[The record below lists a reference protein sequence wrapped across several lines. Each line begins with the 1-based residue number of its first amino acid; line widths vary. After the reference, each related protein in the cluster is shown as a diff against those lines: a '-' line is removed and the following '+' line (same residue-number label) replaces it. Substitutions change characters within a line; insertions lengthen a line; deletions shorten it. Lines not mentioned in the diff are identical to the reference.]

1 MAFLLSFIPL
11 ILQNRTLFLHKSFR
25 HIVESYVCDHQ
36 LRERAAVSDQKEA
49 MTQSRQDDGG
59 LKKLLAFSRLYE
71 FFQTHLLGGK
81 KARRWLA
88 KNVWKLKGGET
99 VVDLG
104 CGSGTVLE
112 YMPPDIDYVGI
123 DISESYVRAARK
135 RFSERGRFFLG
146 RVSDILNQDDSR
158 IRTADMVLC
167 SGLLHHLPDDEVI
180 EVLEL
185 SKRIMKPNGRLVC
198 LEATYLAH
206 QTRLSKW
213 IVSTD
218 RGRFVRSEQEW
229 KDLLS
234 RAFNNYSTW
243 ILTGLIR
250 IPYTHIVIECVN
262 EESSDARSKTLTARK
277 ETPE

>member
-1 MAFLLSFIPL
+1 
-11 ILQNRTLFLHKSFR
+11 
-25 HIVESYVCDHQ
+25 
-36 LRERAAVSDQKEA
+36 
-49 MTQSRQDDGG
+49 MTQSNQDDGG
-59 LKKLLAFSRLYE
+59 LKKLLAFSRIYE

-81 KARRWLA
+81 KARSWLA

-99 VVDLG
+99 VIDLG
-104 CGSGTVLE
+104 CGSGTVLD
-112 YMPPDIDYVGI
+112 YMPPDMDYVGV
-123 DISESYVRAARK
+123 DINESYVRAARK

-146 RVSDILNQDDSR
+146 KVSDFLNQDDSR
-158 IRTADMVLC
+158 IRTADIVLC
-167 SGLLHHLPDDEVI
+167 NGLLHHLPDDEVI
-180 EVLEL
+180 ELLEL

-198 LEATYLAH
+198 IEATYLAH

-234 RAFNNYSTW
+234 RAFNCYSTR

-262 EESSDARSKTLTARK
+262 EESSDAQSKTLTARK

>member
-1 MAFLLSFIPL
+1 
-11 ILQNRTLFLHKSFR
+11 
-25 HIVESYVCDHQ
+25 
-36 LRERAAVSDQKEA
+36 

-71 FFQTHLLGGK
+71 FFQNHLLGGK

-88 KNVWKLKGGET
+88 KNIWKLKGGET

-112 YMPPDIDYVGI
+112 YMPPDIDYVGV
-123 DISESYVRAARK
+123 DISESYIRAARK
-135 RFSERGRFFLG
+135 KFSERGRFFLG
-146 RVSDILNQDDSR
+146 NVSDFLNQQDLP
-158 IRTADMVLC
+158 IRTADVVL
-167 SGLLHHLPDDEVI
+167 SNGLLHHLPDDEVI
-180 EVLEL
+180 EVLEHT
-185 SKRIMKPNGRLVC
+185 KRIMKPHGRLVC
-198 LEATYLAH
+198 LEAAYLAH

-229 KDLLS
+229 KELLS

-262 EESSDARSKTLTARK
+262 EESSDALSKTSTARK

>member
-1 MAFLLSFIPL
+1 
-11 ILQNRTLFLHKSFR
+11 
-25 HIVESYVCDHQ
+25 
-36 LRERAAVSDQKEA
+36 
-49 MTQSRQDDGG
+49 
-59 LKKLLAFSRLYE
+59 
-71 FFQTHLLGGK
+71 
-81 KARRWLA
+81 
-88 KNVWKLKGGET
+88 
-99 VVDLG
+99 
-104 CGSGTVLE
+104 
-112 YMPPDIDYVGI
+112 
-123 DISESYVRAARK
+123 
-135 RFSERGRFFLG
+135 
-146 RVSDILNQDDSR
+146 
-158 IRTADMVLC
+158 MVLC
-167 SGLLHHLPDDEVI
+167 NGLLHHLPDDEVI

-185 SKRIMKPNGRLVC
+185 SKRIMKLNGRLVC
-198 LEATYLAH
+198 LEAAYLAH

-262 EESSDARSKTLTARK
+262 EESPDAQSKTSTARK

>member
-1 MAFLLSFIPL
+1 MKTTPGNTYQPL
-11 ILQNRTLFLHKSFR
+11 
-25 HIVESYVCDHQ
+25 
-36 LRERAAVSDQKEA
+36 SDQKE
-49 MTQSRQDDGG
+49 TVTERGQDDRG
-59 LKKLLAFSRLYE
+59 LKKLLTFSRLYD
-71 FFQTHLLGGK
+71 FFQNYLLGGK

-88 KNVWKLKGGET
+88 ENVWKLKGGET

-104 CGSGTVLE
+104 CGSGTVLD
-112 YMPPDIDYVGI
+112 YMPHDIDYFGV
-123 DISESYVRAARK
+123 DISENYVRAARQ
-135 RFSERGRFFLG
+135 RFSERGKFFLG
-146 RVSDILNQDDSR
+146 SVRDFLSQEDQR

-167 SGLLHHLPDDEVI
+167 NGLLHHLPDDEAI

-185 SKRIMKPNGRLVC
+185 SKRILKPNGRLVC

-206 QTRLSKW
+206 QTRASKW

-218 RGRFVRSEQEW
+218 RGRCVRSEQEW
-229 KDLLS
+229 KDLLG
-234 RAFNNYSTW
+234 RVFNCYSTW

-262 EESSDARSKTLTARK
+262 EQLSDAHSKPLAVRK